1 VSTATYRTLLRT
13 PGAAAFVFT
22 ASLGRAG
29 IAMTSLGIVW
39 LVHAESDSYSTA
51 GLVTGGF
58 AVAEGLA
65 GPQVARLIDRRGQSA
80 VLPAVL
86 AVHAAAVT
94 ALVVL
99 VARQAPV
106 GVMVAGGVAVG
117 ATIPQL
123 GALSAARWAA
133 LLRGHRAAE
142 LPRAFALESLSNGA
156 AYLVGPVVV
165 SAVGASGHPRAGSLL
180 AAALIVGGGLIFAA
194 QRETAPP
201 PAPAPA
207 VAGTTPHE
215 RSLLGP
221 AFVMLIGINLVLGV
235 YFGSMQVSVTA
246 FTVDLGDAEAAA
258 PLFAV
263 SSVFGLIGGWLY
275 GLRRWKSTA
284 GRQLVVVT
292 VGLAAA
298 CALLLLTAD
307 VPWRLGIGLAVAGLA
322 VPPILVLCSVLAES
336 GVHRAVLTQAF
347 TWLNSA
353 SAAGSAL
360 AASIAGWAVDDAGA
374 HAGFAI
380 VTSAAA
386 AMAVI
391 AVIGSRGRD
400 VRAASSRR

>member
-1 VSTATYRTLLRT
+1 LTATYSTLLRT
-13 PGAAAFVFT
+13 PGAAAFFFT
-22 ASLGRAG
+22 ASLGRVG

-39 LVHAESDSYSTA
+39 LVHAESGSYATA

-58 AVAEGLA
+58 AVAEGLV
-65 GPQVARLIDRRGQSA
+65 GPQVARLIDRHGQT
-80 VLPAVL
+80 AVL
-86 AVHAAAVT
+86 APVLSAHAVAVIT
-94 ALVVL
+94 LVVL
-99 VARQAPV
+99 VARHAPV

-133 LLRGHRAAE
+133 LLRSDRLAE
-142 LPRAFALESLSNGA
+142 LPRAFALESLSNGT

-165 SAVGASGHPRAGSLL
+165 SAVGASGHPRTGSLL
-180 AAALIVGGGLIFAA
+180 AAALIVGGGLIFDA

-201 PAPAPA
+201 PAPL
-207 VAGTTPHE
+207 VAGTNRGD

-221 AFVMLIGINLVLGV
+221 TFVMLIGINLVIGV

-246 FTVDLGDAEAAA
+246 FTVDLGDAGAAA

-263 SSVFGLIGGWLY
+263 SSIFGLIGGWLY
-275 GLRRWKSTA
+275 GVRRWKPAA
-284 GRQLVVVT
+284 GRQLAVVT
-292 VGLAAA
+292 IGLAAA

-307 VPWRLGIGLAVAGLA
+307 VPWRLGIGLAVTGLA

-353 SAAGSAL
+353 SAAGSAI
-360 AASIAGWAVDDAGA
+360 AASLAGWAVDAAGP

-391 AVIGSRGRD
+391 AAIGSRTRSA
-400 VRAASSRR
+400 RSY

>member
-13 PGAAAFVFT
+13 PGAAAFFFT
-22 ASLGRAG
+22 ASVGRVG

-39 LVHAESDSYSTA
+39 LVHGESGSYATA
-51 GLVTGGF
+51 GAVTGGF
-58 AVAEGLA
+58 AVAEGLV
-65 GPQVARLIDRRGQSA
+65 GPQIARLIDRQGQSA
-80 VLPAVL
+80 VLPPVL
-86 AVHAAAVT
+86 AMHASAVV

-99 VARQAPV
+99 VARHTPV
-106 GVMVAGGVAVG
+106 GVMVASGVAVG

-133 LLRGHRAAE
+133 LLRRDRHAE
-142 LPRAFALESLSNGA
+142 LSRAFSLESLSNGT
-156 AYLVGPVVV
+156 AYLIGPVVV
-165 SAVGASGHPRAGSLL
+165 SAVGASGHPRTGSLL
-180 AAALIVGGGLIFAA
+180 AATLILGGGLIFHA

-201 PAPAPA
+201 P
-207 VAGTTPHE
+207 TPRVPGADPGD

-221 AFVMLIGINLVLGV
+221 TFVMLIGINLVIGV

-246 FTVDLGDAEAAA
+246 FTIGIGDAAAAA

-263 SSVFGLIGGWLY
+263 SSIFGLIGGWVY
-275 GLRRWKSTA
+275 GVRRWNSA
-284 GRQLVVVT
+284 VGRQLVIVT
-292 VGLAAA
+292 GGLAAA

-307 VPWRLGIGLAVAGLA
+307 APWKLGIGLAFTGLA
-322 VPPILVLCSVLAES
+322 IPPILVLCSVLAES

-353 SAAGSAL
+353 SAAGSAI
-360 AASIAGWAVDDAGA
+360 AASLAGWAVDDAGA

-391 AVIGSRGRD
+391 AAIGSRTRP
-400 VRAASSRR
+400 APLA

>member
-1 VSTATYRTLLRT
+1 VLTATYRTLLRT
-13 PGAAAFVFT
+13 PGAAAFFFT
-22 ASLGRAG
+22 ACLGRVG

-39 LVHAESDSYSTA
+39 LVHAESGSYATA

-80 VLPAVL
+80 VLPPVL
-86 AVHAAAVT
+86 GAHAATVT

-99 VARQAPV
+99 VAGQAPV
-106 GVMVAGGVAVG
+106 WVMVTGGVAVG

-133 LLRGHRAAE
+133 LLRGDRTAE
-142 LPRAFALESLSNGA
+142 LPRAFSLESLSNGA

-165 SAVGASGHPRAGSLL
+165 SAVGASGHPRTGSLL

-201 PAPAPA
+201 PAPA
-207 VAGTTPHE
+207 VAKTTPRE

-221 AFVMLIGINLVLGV
+221 AFVMLIGINLVIGV

-246 FTVDLGDAEAAA
+246 FTVGLGDADAAA

-275 GLRRWKSTA
+275 GLRRWQA
-284 GRQLVVVT
+284 APGRQLVVVT

-307 VPWRLGIGLAVAGLA
+307 VPWQLGIGLAVTGLA

-360 AASIAGWAVDDAGA
+360 AASLTGCAVDVAGA

-386 AMAVI
+386 AMALV
-391 AVIGSRGRD
+391 AVIGSRRRD
-400 VRAASSRR
+400 LRAASSRR